1 MRLHTILLWG
11 VATWVLFIWVALE
24 AARLFA

>member
-11 VATWVLFIWVALE
+11 VATWILFIWGMWEIV
-24 AARLFA
+24 RLFA